1 MKYKSIEEFK
11 QHLLEVY
18 TKRKQMYMDLGMQEK
33 ADMCDKMIELA
44 KKHNSKNSDSKD
56 KLQKR
61 KEYEAIAA
69 QLQQLKEK
77 KELEEKR
84 RKEEKENQEKIKRE
98 RIVKLSKKGVG
109 YITEEEA
116 RLIGKEKEWNDLID
130 SIIDNFPYCYIPAKD
145 DYEFQKNP
153 ITPFALFNFMKKFNG
168 RKK

>member
-18 TKRKQMYMDLGMQEK
+18 TKRKQMYMDLGMEEK
-33 ADMCDKMIELA
+33 AAMCDKMIELA

-84 RKEEKENQEKIKRE
+84 RKEKI
-98 RIVKLSKKGVG
+98 
-109 YITEEEA
+109 
-116 RLIGKEKEWNDLID
+116 
-130 SIIDNFPYCYIPAKD
+130 NFV
-145 DYEFQKNP
+145 Q
-153 ITPFALFNFMKKFNG
+153 L
-168 RKK
+168 

>member
-1 MKYKSIEEFK
+1 ME
-11 QHLLEVY
+11 
-18 TKRKQMYMDLGMQEK
+18 EK

-98 RIVKLSKKGVG
+98 RIVELSKKGVG

-145 DYEFQKNP
+145 DCE
-153 ITPFALFNFMKKFNG
+153 LFFYYHYFSLYLDINKSFSSSDISSFILISGSSSFDDKLK
-168 RKK
+168 

>member
-1 MKYKSIEEFK
+1 MPNLFTLKILYVIILFEKRFILRKVIGMNQILVTKNDKS
-11 QHLLEVY
+11 
-18 TKRKQMYMDLGMQEK
+18 
-33 ADMCDKMIELA
+33 
-44 KKHNSKNSDSKD
+44 KKV
-56 KLQKR
+56 
-61 KEYEAIAA
+61 
-69 QLQQLKEK
+69 KEK

-98 RIVKLSKKGVG
+98 RIVELSKKGVG

>member
-1 MKYKSIEEFK
+1 MEYKSIEEFK

-18 TKRKQMYMDLGMQEK
+18 TKRKQMYMDLGMEEK
-33 ADMCDKMIELA
+33 AAMCDKMIELA
-44 KKHNSKNSDSKD
+44 KKRNSKNSNSKD

-84 RKEEKENQEKIKRE
+84 RNQEKIKQE
-98 RIVKLSKKGVG
+98 RIVELSKKGVG

>member
-18 TKRKQMYMDLGMQEK
+18 TKRKQMYMDLGMEEK
-33 ADMCDKMIELA
+33 AAMCDKMIELA
-44 KKHNSKNSDSKD
+44 KNHNSKNSDSKD

-61 KEYEAIAA
+61 KEYEAIAV

-84 RKEEKENQEKIKRE
+84 RKIKRE
-98 RIVKLSKKGVG
+98 RIVELSKKGIG

>member
-1 MKYKSIEEFK
+1 MKKI
-11 QHLLEVY
+11 
-18 TKRKQMYMDLGMQEK
+18 
-33 ADMCDKMIELA
+33 
-44 KKHNSKNSDSKD
+44 KK
-56 KLQKR
+56 
-61 KEYEAIAA
+61 
-69 QLQQLKEK
+69 K

-98 RIVKLSKKGVG
+98 RIVELSKKGIG